1 MTPSEKKIRVVL
13 VEDSR
18 VISELLTAIIQEDP
32 RFDIVASY
40 AMAEEAI
47 ARLTDDKPNVISMD
61 IRLPGMNGLEATQTI
76 LRQYPVPIV
85 ICSATAAEDKQLS
98 LNALRAGALSVVE
111 KPVGP
116 AQRNFGELRDKYL
129 TQLFIMS
136 GVRVIKQTAGQR
148 RQPAEAPE
156 LKGKA
161 PQVQAGKWSCMGL
174 VASTGGPFALAAL
187 LKQLP
192 KEFPLPILLVQH
204 MVPSF
209 VEGFLGWLNTVSN
222 LPCKFAEVGETPD
235 KGTIYLP
242 PADHHLV
249 LTKNGLNLT
258 QTPPICYQRPSGTIL
273 FQSMAQV
280 LGAQSLG
287 VLLTGMGEDG
297 AEGLHAIHKAK
308 GHTIAEDETTA
319 VVYGM
324 PKAAVLLGAV
334 HDLLPLHEIADR
346 LVALTLPGLRK
357 TAA

>member
-1 MTPSEKKIRVVL
+1 MTPNEKKIRVVL

-18 VISELLTAIIQEDP
+18 VISELLTAIIQDDP
-32 RFDIVASY
+32 RFEIVASY

-47 ARLTDDKPNVISMD
+47 ARLQHDQPNIISMD
-61 IRLPGMNGLEATQTI
+61 IRLPGMTGLEATQAI
-76 LRQYPVPIV
+76 LRQYPVPII
-85 ICSATAAEDKQLS
+85 ICSATAAEDKHLS

-116 AQRNFGELRDKYL
+116 AQKNFAELRDKYL

-136 GVRVIKQTAGQR
+136 GIRVIKQKAGQR
-148 RQPAEAPE
+148 RAAETPE
-156 LKGKA
+156 LKGGA
-161 PQVQAGKWSCMGL
+161 PQAQPGKWSCVGL

-209 VEGFLGWLNTVSN
+209 VEGFVSWLNTVSN
-222 LPCKFAEVGETPD
+222 LPCKFAQVGETPV

-242 PADHHLV
+242 PADNHLV
-249 LTKNGLNLT
+249 LTKKGLNLT
-258 QTPPICYQRPSGTIL
+258 QTPPVCYQRPSGTIL
-273 FQSMAQV
+273 LQSMAEV
-280 LGAQSLG
+280 LGNQALG

-297 AEGLHAIHKAK
+297 AEGLHAIHQAK

-324 PKAAVLLGAV
+324 PKAAVQLGAV
-334 HDLLPLHEIADR
+334 HDLLPLHDIADR
-346 LVALTLPGLRK
+346 LIDLTLPGFRK
-357 TAA
+357 SAA